1 MVRVIPLCFA
11 VLTAACGSQPAAND
25 VTSAELVQTSAKQK
39 VPVADV
45 PREVTAVA
53 VARVPDLKLASAE
66 SETRDGRRYFDIGG
80 TTADGAEIEL
90 DIMEEGGRWRVV
102 ETQRDIAFDEAPKSV
117 REAARRHDPSFA
129 PTRVIESQ
137 QEDGLVIYELY
148 GPVGSDRQG
157 RKVEVKW
164 DGREASVLTEEWV
177 H

>member
-1 MVRVIPLCFA
+1 MVRLIPLCFA
-11 VLTAACGSQPAAND
+11 MFAAACGSQPAAND
-25 VTSAELVQTSAKQK
+25 VTSAEPVQISNKQA
-39 VPVADV
+39 VPVAEV
-45 PREVTAVA
+45 PSEVTAVA
-53 VARVPDLKLASAE
+53 VARIPDLKLASAE

-90 DIMEEGGRWRVV
+90 DIMEEDGRWRVV
-102 ETQRDIAFDEAPKSV
+102 ETQRDIAIDEAPEPV
-117 REAARRHDPSFA
+117 RAAARGHDQSFA
-129 PTRVIESQ
+129 PTRVIESK

-164 DGREASVLTEEWV
+164 DGSKASVLTQEWA

>member
-11 VLTAACGSQPAAND
+11 MLTAACGSQPAADD
-25 VTSAELVQTSAKQK
+25 VTSAEPVQTSNKQM
-39 VPVADV
+39 VPVAEV
-45 PREVTAVA
+45 PREVTSVA
-53 VARVPDLKLASAE
+53 LGRVPDLKLASAE

-102 ETQRDIAFDEAPKSV
+102 ETQRDIAYSDAPEAI
-117 REAARRHDPSFA
+117 REAARRHDVSFA
-129 PTRVIESQ
+129 PTRVIESK

-164 DGREASVLTEEWV
+164 DGREASVLTQEWV